1 VVQHIL
7 VPLDGS
13 TLSESVLPAA
23 AALAEAFAA
32 DVTLFH
38 VMEERP
44 PETVH
49 GQQHLTEPRQAE
61 AYLERVA
68 GSPIFRNRRVEVHV
82 HRPSTGDVADSLMAH
97 ARELS
102 ADLVVLATHG
112 RGGLRD
118 LMFGSIAQQALQ
130 RGTTPVL
137 LVNPTLERKAPSFDP
152 HTILVP
158 LDGTPAHEAALPV
171 ASRLARA
178 WGATLVLVHA
188 VPTPQT
194 LSGHQGA
201 AGTLL
206 PMAARAMLDLSEK
219 GAGEYMQKVAEGLD
233 REGISTR
240 WSVGRGEPVSVL
252 LETADRVGA
261 DLVVLAT
268 HARGVLESFWAKSL
282 TPKLMQSLGR
292 PVLLVRAEGEEP
304 SR

>member
-1 VVQHIL
+1 MVRHIL

-13 TLSESVLPAA
+13 TLAESVLPAA

-38 VMEERP
+38 AMEARP

-49 GQQHLTEPRQAE
+49 GQPHLTDPEQAE
-61 AYLERVA
+61 AYLERVG
-68 GSPIFRNRRVEVHV
+68 GSPIFRDRHVKVHV
-82 HRPSTGDVADSLMAH
+82 HRPQTGDVADSLMAH
-97 ARELS
+97 ARELE

-118 LMFGSIAQQALQ
+118 LLFGSIAQQALQ
-130 RGTTPVL
+130 RGTTPIL
-137 LVNPTLERKAPSFDP
+137 LVNPTPEGEAPSFDP

-158 LDGTPAHEAALPV
+158 LDGTAAHEPALPV
-171 ASRLARA
+171 AARLARA

-188 VPTPQT
+188 VPTTQT

-206 PMAARAMLDLSEK
+206 PLAARAMLELSEK
-219 GAGEYMQKVAEGLD
+219 GAAEYMQKVAGGLE
-233 REGISTR
+233 REGVTVR
-240 WSVGRGEPVSVL
+240 WSVGRGEAVSVL
-252 LETADRVGA
+252 LETADRVRA

-268 HARGVLESFWAKSL
+268 HALGTLESFWAKSL
-282 TPKLMQSLGR
+282 TPRLMQGLAR